1 MRMKRILA
9 TLAFLVLATT
19 AVADHSDNG
28 RCLDEI
34 RHFQSLFKTTTAGAE
49 AKASALAKRD
59 AGNAKRITGKEAACE
74 ALYKE
79 AIALIQ

>member
-1 MRMKRILA
+1 MKRFLA
-9 TLAFLVLATT
+9 TLAFITIASVS
-19 AVADHSDNG
+19 VADHSDNG

-34 RHFQSLFKTTTAGAE
+34 KHFQALYKTSTASAE
-49 AKASALAKRD
+49 AKASAIAKRD
-59 AGNAKRITGKEAACE
+59 AGNAKRLTGKEAECE

>member
-1 MRMKRILA
+1 MKRFLA
-9 TLAFLVLATT
+9 TLALITIASTS
-19 AVADHSDNG
+19 VADHVDNG

-34 RHFQSLFKTTTAGAE
+34 KHFQSLYRTSTASAE
-49 AKASALAKRD
+49 AKASAIAKRD
-59 AGNAKRITGKEAACE
+59 QGNARRVTGKEAECE

>member
-1 MRMKRILA
+1 MKRFLA
-9 TLAFLVLATT
+9 TLAVITLAST
-19 AVADHSDNG
+19 AWADHSDNG

-34 RHFQSLFKTTTAGAE
+34 RHFQSLYKTSTASAE
-49 AKASALAKRD
+49 AKAQALAKRD
-59 AGNAKRITGKEAACE
+59 TGNARRVTGKEAECE